1 MVWVE
6 LTSVIITIIKGLL
19 IIMWYSSIRKKIKS
33 KVEDKRDADLI
44 NMEIILLMFLC
55 FYVLYKGINII

>member
-33 KVEDKRDADLI
+33 KIENKKDADLI
-44 NMEIILLMFLC
+44 NMEIIILMLIC
-55 FYVLYKGINII
+55 YI

>member
-6 LTSVIITIIKGLL
+6 LTSVIVTIIKGLL

-55 FYVLYKGINII
+55 FA

>member
-6 LTSVIITIIKGLL
+6 LTSAIMTIIKGLL

-33 KVEDKRDADLI
+33 KIENKKDADLI
-44 NMEIILLMFLC
+44 NMEIIILMLIC
-55 FYVLYKGINII
+55 YI

>member
-55 FYVLYKGINII
+55 FYVLYKGIIII